1 MNPAEDPKANLW
13 GRTASSRTGL
23 AEEEEEEDE
32 EPRQRRL
39 AGSVSRSDRHFLS
52 AGGEPS
58 VSLRLP
64 VRVFYGWRSCRAS
77 QQLQLHSQD
86 S

>member
-1 MNPAEDPKANLW
+1 MNPAEDPKADLW
-13 GRTASSRTGL
+13 SRTASSRTGL
-23 AEEEEEEDE
+23 AEEEEEEEKE

-39 AGSVSRSDRHFLS
+39 AGLVGRSDRHFLS

-64 VRVFYGWRSCRAS
+64 VRVFYGWRSFRAS
-77 QQLQLHSQD
+77 QQL
-86 S
+86 

>member
-1 MNPAEDPKANLW
+1 MNPAEDPKADLW
-13 GRTASSRTGL
+13 SRTASSRTGL
-23 AEEEEEEDE
+23 AEEEEKEEE

-39 AGSVSRSDRHFLS
+39 AGSVGRSDRHFLS

-58 VSLRLP
+58 VTLRLP